1 MTKHYPKGLDDRQ
14 RDQNGEIRRKRGDTL
29 IGTLRNEYGQNFAP
43 GCRADMKLQTLLDK
57 ECAKSL
63 HELLN
68 TK

>member
-29 IGTLRNEYGQNFAP
+29 IGTLRNEYGQNFAL

-57 ECAKSL
+57 EGASSL
-63 HELLN
+63 HELLK